1 MGMRELENPDTGKTN
16 GDHMFVAS
24 LEPGPLRGIYLVTD
38 SRALTARNGKPYLAL
53 TLKDNSGQIGA
64 KRWDSAEGDARVAQ
78 AGKFVEIT
86 GTVEMYKDSPQVVIS
101 ELIEAPAE
109 SVKPEYFEA
118 PPDFDPVALKRE
130 LIGILRGLEDEQYRL
145 VAEAYLNDE
154 AFMARFE
161 IGPAARMMHHPYKF
175 GLLEHVHSV
184 MKLGDALTAHY
195 TWCDRSLVL
204 LGLFLHD
211 SGKVVELIGE
221 NVPGYSVEGELLGHI
236 TIGINLLDRKLQELG
251 EQVPHHKGT
260 LLKHI
265 ILSHHENAEYGSPKP
280 PMLAEAQIVHA
291 IEALDAKMNA
301 FLREKELP
309 AEQEDAT
316 GALRYSKLLKR
327 RIYSPPKNG

>member
-1 MGMRELENPDTGKTN
+1 M
-16 GDHMFVAS
+16 H
-24 LEPGPLRGIYLVTD
+24 GIYLVSD
-38 SRALTARNGKPYLAL
+38 ARALTARNGKPYLAL

-64 KRWDSAEGDARVAQ
+64 KRWDSSDEDVRVAKP
-78 AGKFVEIT
+78 GKFVEI
-86 GTVEMYKDSPQVVIS
+86 GGQVELYKDVPQIVVNS
-101 ELIEAPAE
+101 LAEAPAE

-118 PPDFDPVALKRE
+118 PPNFDPVALKRE
-130 LIGILRGLEDEQYRL
+130 LVAMLRGLEDEHYRV

-154 AFMARFE
+154 AFMERFA

-184 MKLGDALTAHY
+184 MTLGQSLCDHY
-195 TWCDRSLVL
+195 AWCNRSLVL

-251 EQVPHHKGT
+251 EQVPHHKGV

-301 FLREKELP
+301 FLRENELP

-327 RIYSPPKNG
+327 RIYTPPDREPKAQ